1 MRLGRVGR
9 GLASRGSVLQGSVE
23 VNAQRL
29 AELEYAEAE
38 LFARKKIA
46 RPEEIRA
53 LVINSTRN
61 ELDQFIGNHLP
72 QILAHQ
78 VAGLAA
84 IPGWTL
90 SEDLV
95 HVHQNYLR
103 SFLELREMRYRP
115 SDPDVF
121 QTAVRRIKLRHEHT
135 ARVVKG
141 MKMRMKAEN
150 LDVHWCNSFLDRFFT
165 NRIGAH
171 MLLSQ
176 SLLQD
181 KIPNDKMFAA
191 NSAVSSIDMRVLAE
205 HAIQNTERTFR
216 SSYGLHVPAVDLTVT
231 GCWNQFRFVPR
242 FFCYIFEELL
252 KNALRATFEAHEGT
266 EMPPVN
272 VMLTLEGN
280 VACVHVSDRGQGIP
294 MDKQQMIWSYLYSSA
309 AEITTN
315 VDEPFTQTVGIE
327 NLTEELREAVRSS
340 GDDMACRESTLA
352 GTGCGLP
359 LSRLYAEYFG
369 GVLLLKSMPN
379 HGTDTFLY
387 LPTMEGCLRNPN
399 DETTSIMSALD
410 QLRVRSHEGPLRWSR
425 ENLIV
430 NSNRESRAQAFS

>member
-1 MRLGRVGR
+1 MRLSRVGR
-9 GLASRGSVLQGSVE
+9 GLASRASLLQGLVE

-38 LFARKKIA
+38 LFARKAIP

-53 LVINSTRN
+53 LVINSTRT
-61 ELDQFIGNHLP
+61 ELDQFIGNQLP

-84 IPGWTL
+84 IPGWTC
-90 SEDLV
+90 SADLV

-115 SDPDVF
+115 NDPDSV
-121 QTAVRRIKLRHEHT
+121 QKTVKRIKVRHEHT

-141 MKMRMKAEN
+141 MKTRMKAEN
-150 LDVHWCNSFLDRFFT
+150 LDVHWCNTFLERFFT

-171 MLLSQ
+171 ILLSQ
-176 SLLQD
+176 SLLRD

-205 HAIQNTERTFR
+205 HAIQNTERVFR
-216 SSYGLHVPAVDLTVT
+216 SSYGLHVPEVDLQVT

-252 KNALRATFEAHEGT
+252 KNAMRATFEAHEGT

-272 VMLTLEGN
+272 VLLTLEGN
-280 VACVHVSDRGQGIP
+280 VACVHVSDRGRGIHI
-294 MDKQQMIWSYLYSSA
+294 DKQRMIWSYLYSTA

-315 VDEPFTQTVGIE
+315 VDEPFTQTANV
-327 NLTEELREAVRSS
+327 EEADASS
-340 GDDMACRESTLA
+340 GDDMA
-352 GTGCGLP
+352 
-359 LSRLYAEYFG
+359 
-369 GVLLLKSMPN
+369 
-379 HGTDTFLY
+379 
-387 LPTMEGCLRNPN
+387 
-399 DETTSIMSALD
+399 
-410 QLRVRSHEGPLRWSR
+410 
-425 ENLIV
+425 
-430 NSNRESRAQAFS
+430 